1 MRLKMNATFL
11 LPTPNKV
18 ETHMTL
24 VEDIRSVISRRLE
37 HVTELGSGVLRAER
51 RHEGQAYAVAYFD
64 LSDQIVQRS
73 DDLTSFQEDLLGAD
87 FFNSEG
93 DLRWNSYM
101 YFVAG
106 PNSTA
111 NDRYVSAKRRIEG
124 DRHFARKFVIA
135 PDDLAL
141 RLGEPVANESSAT
154 LPLGDVD
161 QIWAN
166 LLREASLALLLD
178 QPPRRTTLDK
188 IADGDAFAAVPT
200 RAAPRAVRDPLGRG
214 MLRNVSMTS
223 FRPASDGLNFSF
235 GNVNLIVGSNG
246 TGKTSLLEAVEA
258 LYCGRI
264 RRDATAFVSG
274 VKGKF
279 ESEDGTLV
287 EISAESTPAVLKA
300 RNNKWYGRADFQAT
314 ALSEAFTRFNFLD
327 TDAAF
332 RLSTADKPEDIRK
345 DLDKLLVGSETS
357 GFWDYLVKLREEL
370 KGRIKVLTERLP
382 QQQQSV
388 ALLQAEVERVRS
400 TPSEATNLVA
410 AYRESLR
417 DLAPAWQ
424 VAIDGGLDETE
435 RVKLETLRQDIG
447 RIQSAVAETPL
458 TIEIIAERVHRMQE
472 ALVTVKNL
480 EAERATLLKRE
491 ADERKAVE
499 ANEVQRALLERWIL
513 LLEAGVPKLAGNLQ
527 LSNSRVAQLRQ
538 VLRDW
543 PGESLPPL
551 AADYVAVEVG
561 AAQKIASER
570 LARSQEHEKLAQA
583 ALSQSIQL
591 GQSLQTLRRDL
602 HDAAV
607 GYIERSGEVSRCPIC
622 KTDHLP
628 SDLSLRLDE
637 LVASQ
642 EAGAVESFRR
652 NLQIA
657 REQSTRSLQDT
668 TTIAALARFAT
679 VSQIAL
685 NTSCGS
691 LLDSARLATTS
702 LTTAVAEA
710 QMLES
715 SLRNLQAQGL
725 QTEEWER
732 LRDENIAPMLPFGV
746 DASSQPEIASLLD
759 DLGGKATE
767 AVAKAADCKANAQA
781 LAKLMDDA
789 LGTALGAAI
798 AVGTIPQVATLER
811 TLRLTDAALQYA
823 ANVVKAL
830 ALDPSASFDEV
841 GAAVESTLLAFDK
854 ARHAVQADGQAR
866 NNLDQSS
873 LELATAIEWL
883 AGDTKKRENLLR
895 ASETLNKLVEQ
906 HSLEDATKEA
916 FNSIR
921 ERVSSIFAQIHS
933 PQEYL
938 LGDFSSDALIV
949 NRATNKTHAVNQVST
964 GQRAALALSIFLA
977 INERANSAPP
987 VILIDDP
994 VAHIDDLNTLSFLDY
1009 LREVALRGEK
1019 QVFFATA
1026 DIRLAALFQR
1036 KFEFLGEERFKR
1048 ISLPLTE
1055 AGT

>member
-1 MRLKMNATFL
+1 
-11 LPTPNKV
+11 
-18 ETHMTL
+18 MTT
-24 VEDIRSVISRRLE
+24 VEDIRNVISRRLE

-51 RHEGQAYAVAYFD
+51 RHEGRPYAVAYFD
-64 LSDQIVQRS
+64 LSDEIVQRS
-73 DDLTSFQEDLLGAD
+73 DDLTSFQEHLLGSE

-106 PNSTA
+106 PNSTGD
-111 NDRYVSAKRRIEG
+111 DRYMSAKSHIEG

-141 RLGEPVANESSAT
+141 RLGEPAANESTAVS
-154 LPLGDVD
+154 PLGDVD
-161 QIWAN
+161 QVWAN
-166 LLREASLALLLD
+166 LLTEGSLALLLS
-178 QPPRRTTLDK
+178 QPPRKTTLDK
-188 IADGDAFAAVPT
+188 IADGDAFAALPT
-200 RAAPRAVRDPLGRG
+200 RAVPRAVRDPLGRG
-214 MLRNVSMTS
+214 MLRIVSINS
-223 FRPASDGLNFSF
+223 FRPASDGLDFSF

-264 RRDATAFVSG
+264 RRDSSAMVSG

-279 ESEDGTLV
+279 ENGDGTLV
-287 EISAESTPAVLKA
+287 EISAEATPAMLKA

-332 RLSTADKPEDIRK
+332 RLSTAEKPEDIRE

-357 GFWDYLVKLREEL
+357 GLWEYLSKLHEEL
-370 KGRIKVLTERLP
+370 KGRIKTLTERLP
-382 QQQQSV
+382 QQQQSM
-388 ALLQAEVERVRS
+388 ALLQAEVERLKS
-400 TPSEATNLVA
+400 MPSEASSLVT

-417 DLAPAWQ
+417 NLAPAWR
-424 VAIDGGLDETE
+424 VTVDGGLDEAD

-447 RIQSAVAETPL
+447 RIQSAVVETPL
-458 TIEIIAERVHRMQE
+458 TTETIEGRIRRMQE
-472 ALVTVKNL
+472 ALDTVKNL
-480 EAERATLLKRE
+480 QGERDFLLKRE
-491 ADERKAVE
+491 ADELKFVE
-499 ANEVQRALLERWIL
+499 ANDVQKALLERWTR
-513 LLEAGVPKLAGNLQ
+513 LLEAGVPELAGSLQ
-527 LSNSRVAQLRQ
+527 LSNSRVAQLRR

-551 AADYVAVEVG
+551 AADYVAVGVG
-561 AAQKIASER
+561 DAQEIASER
-570 LARSQEHEKLAQA
+570 LASSQEHEKQAQVALAQ
-583 ALSQSIQL
+583 STQL

-607 GYIERSGEVSRCPIC
+607 GYIERSGEISRCPVC
-622 KTDHLP
+622 KTDHVP

-642 EAGAVESFRR
+642 EAGVTESFRR

-657 REQSTRSLQDT
+657 REQSARCLQDT
-668 TTIAALARFAT
+668 TTIAALARFAE
-679 VSQIAL
+679 VSQIPL

-691 LLDSARLATTS
+691 LLESARVAATT
-702 LTTAVAEA
+702 LTAAAEEV
-710 QMLES
+710 QIRQG

-725 QTEEWER
+725 QTEGWER
-732 LRDENIAPMLPFGV
+732 LRDESIAPTLPSGV
-746 DASSQPEIASLLD
+746 DVNSQSEIVSFLAD
-759 DLGGKATE
+759 FGKKATE
-767 AVAKAADCKANAQA
+767 AVAKAAECKINAQA
-781 LAKLMDDA
+781 LAKQIDDT
-789 LGTALGAAI
+789 LNVVLGAAV
-798 AVGTIPQVATLER
+798 AAGSAPQVAILER
-811 TLRLTDAALQYA
+811 ALRLTEAALPYA
-823 ANVVKAL
+823 VNVVTAL
-830 ALDPSASFDEV
+830 ALAPTASFDEI
-841 GAAVESTLLAFDK
+841 GAAVESTILAFNK
-854 ARHAVQADGQAR
+854 ARHAVQADSQAR
-866 NNLDQSS
+866 NNLDQRSS
-873 LELATAIEWL
+873 ELATASELL
-883 AGDTKKRENLLR
+883 AGDTKKRANLLR
-895 ASETLNKLVEQ
+895 ASETLTKLVAQ

-916 FNSIR
+916 FDSIR

-933 PQEYL
+933 PQEYS

-949 NRATNKTHAVNQVST
+949 NRTTHKIHAVNQVST

-977 INERANSAPP
+977 LNDSAKSAPP

-1036 KFEFLGEERFKR
+1036 KFEFLGGERFKR
-1048 ISLPLTE
+1048 ISLPLDKTE
-1055 AGT
+1055 T

>member
-1 MRLKMNATFL
+1 
-11 LPTPNKV
+11 
-18 ETHMTL
+18 
-24 VEDIRSVISRRLE
+24 
-37 HVTELGSGVLRAER
+37 
-51 RHEGQAYAVAYFD
+51 
-64 LSDQIVQRS
+64 
-73 DDLTSFQEDLLGAD
+73 
-87 FFNSEG
+87 
-93 DLRWNSYM
+93 
-101 YFVAG
+101 
-106 PNSTA
+106 
-111 NDRYVSAKRRIEG
+111 
-124 DRHFARKFVIA
+124 
-135 PDDLAL
+135 
-141 RLGEPVANESSAT
+141 
-154 LPLGDVD
+154 
-161 QIWAN
+161 
-166 LLREASLALLLD
+166 
-178 QPPRRTTLDK
+178 
-188 IADGDAFAAVPT
+188 
-200 RAAPRAVRDPLGRG
+200 
-214 MLRNVSMTS
+214 
-223 FRPASDGLNFSF
+223 
-235 GNVNLIVGSNG
+235 
-246 TGKTSLLEAVEA
+246 
-258 LYCGRI
+258 
-264 RRDATAFVSG
+264 
-274 VKGKF
+274 
-279 ESEDGTLV
+279 
-287 EISAESTPAVLKA
+287 
-300 RNNKWYGRADFQAT
+300 
-314 ALSEAFTRFNFLD
+314 
-327 TDAAF
+327 
-332 RLSTADKPEDIRK
+332 
-345 DLDKLLVGSETS
+345 
-357 GFWDYLVKLREEL
+357 
-370 KGRIKVLTERLP
+370 
-382 QQQQSV
+382 
-388 ALLQAEVERVRS
+388 
-400 TPSEATNLVA
+400 
-410 AYRESLR
+410 
-417 DLAPAWQ
+417 
-424 VAIDGGLDETE
+424 
-435 RVKLETLRQDIG
+435 
-447 RIQSAVAETPL
+447 
-458 TIEIIAERVHRMQE
+458 MQE

-657 REQSTRSLQDT
+657 REQST
-668 TTIAALARFAT
+668 RFAT